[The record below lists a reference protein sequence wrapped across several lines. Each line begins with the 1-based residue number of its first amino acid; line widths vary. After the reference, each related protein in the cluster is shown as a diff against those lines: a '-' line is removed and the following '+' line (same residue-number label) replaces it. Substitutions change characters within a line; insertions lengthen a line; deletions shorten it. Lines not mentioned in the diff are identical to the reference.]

1 MVGGYNDTQYRQKL
15 SFLRFLRRLFIFFFV
30 FLLGFALAKRWGVEE
45 GITGERIGVIEVNGV
60 IKDSRSILEN
70 LVKFEKNKHIKA
82 ILLRINSPGGAVG
95 PSQEIYMELI
105 KTRKKKPVIA
115 SLGTIAASGGYYIAA
130 AATKIIAAPGT
141 LTGSIGVKLELANV
155 QKLLEKI
162 GIEPV
167 VLKSVPYKDIG
178 SPFREVTPEEKEI
191 LVKLLQDIHR
201 QFVAD
206 IAKGRHLPLKK
217 VEAIADGSIFTG
229 KEAQKLGLVD
239 MLGNFEDAVKEAA
252 RLAGIKGEPNLYYPK
267 KKTPWTKL
275 FLNTLLEF
283 INEDIQK
290 IKISY

>member
-70 LVKFEKNKHIKA
+70 IVKFEKNEHIKA

>member
-1 MVGGYNDTQYRQKL
+1 M
-15 SFLRFLRRLFIFFFV
+15 
-30 FLLGFALAKRWGVEE
+30 
-45 GITGERIGVIEVNGV
+45 
-60 IKDSRSILEN
+60 
-70 LVKFEKNKHIKA
+70 
-82 ILLRINSPGGAVG
+82 LRINSPGGAVG